1 MVVVKAPS
9 DPFFSQVIRWMFYT
23 LDGLTVLEA
32 AQADLTK
39 NPDWKPVVD

>member
-9 DPFFSQVIRWMFYT
+9 GPFFSQAIRWVLDT

-32 AQADLTK
+32 AQPGLTK